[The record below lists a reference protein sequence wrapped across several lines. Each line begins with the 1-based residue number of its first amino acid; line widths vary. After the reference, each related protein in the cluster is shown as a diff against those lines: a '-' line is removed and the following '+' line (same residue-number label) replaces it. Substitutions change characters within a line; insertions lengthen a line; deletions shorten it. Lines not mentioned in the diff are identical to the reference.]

1 MLWKNSKELF
11 DSVEF
16 LRSLGLE
23 WPLGMSLGGPC
34 RVGTVPVDD
43 FIYVWGGAVFENF
56 FILLNL
62 HTSKF

>member
-34 RVGTVPVDD
+34 GVGAVPVDD
-43 FIYVWGGAVFENF
+43 FIYVWGGLSLKIFLSF
-56 FILLNL
+56 
-62 HTSKF
+62 

>member
-34 RVGTVPVDD
+34 RVRAVLVDD
-43 FIYVWGGAVFENF
+43 FIYVWGAV
-56 FILLNL
+56 
-62 HTSKF
+62 